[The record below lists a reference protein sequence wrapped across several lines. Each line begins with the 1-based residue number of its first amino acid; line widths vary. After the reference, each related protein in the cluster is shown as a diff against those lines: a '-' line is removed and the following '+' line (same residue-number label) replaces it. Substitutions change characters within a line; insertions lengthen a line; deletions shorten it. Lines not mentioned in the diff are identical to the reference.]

1 MRLHLDT
8 FAGMI
13 PAIHPSKLPVS
24 HAADC
29 SACFFDRGVLLPM
42 REPSS
47 VVVKNGLSDPVLGM
61 HRTAG
66 GTWQTYGVPISV
78 VRSPIID
85 NEHYLLTGTGL
96 APRQFD
102 QDEAEAIMD
111 VLVYDKTALEQHVVA
126 GYFLAKQ
133 TIYEEDDEEEIRMID
148 LPGEGADGLW

>member
-1 MRLHLDT
+1 MRLYLDT

-47 VVVKNGLSDPVLGM
+47 VLVKNGLSDPVLGM

-102 QDEAEAIMD
+102 QAEAIMD

-133 TIYEEDDEEEIRMID
+133 TIYEEDDEIRMID